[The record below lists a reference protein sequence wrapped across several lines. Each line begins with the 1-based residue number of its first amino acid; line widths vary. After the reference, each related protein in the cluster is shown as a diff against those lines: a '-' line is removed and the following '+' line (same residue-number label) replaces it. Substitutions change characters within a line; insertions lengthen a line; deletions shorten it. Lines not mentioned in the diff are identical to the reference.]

1 MRRFLLTALTL
12 VTLLS
17 QWGWL
22 EHAYH
27 EHDAGGFCGF
37 CLSSA
42 SQHNHAITA
51 SSATQLPVIVN
62 NFVATPLILSQPVL
76 TNASFQIR
84 APPRFLL

>member
-27 EHDAGGFCGF
+27 DHDAGERCEF

-42 SQHNHAITA
+42 SQHDHAITA
-51 SSATQLPVIVN
+51 SSASQLPVIVH
-62 NFVATPLILSQPVL
+62 NFIAPPLILSQPVL
-76 TNASFQIR
+76 TNGSIRIR